1 MNSYRASRLSFLIV
15 ALTLWSCLVSLSS
28 AETAAQPQPIRFAP
42 LPMESREAIV
52 LQFRP
57 MTTFLEQRLGRP
69 VVFDF
74 SDNYATI
81 LEKFQ
86 ANTIDLAYLGP
97 LPYVELRAKNTQAE
111 PLVLFREESG
121 QPKYTCAIV
130 GLADSPLALSA
141 LNDRHIALTQP
152 LSTCGYLAVNGLLQE
167 QGGSLQANRYRYLD
181 KHDAVALAVI
191 RGEFDAGGLK
201 TSIAKRYSHLGLQV
215 IAETPPFPGFGL
227 VANRRTL
234 DDATLQA
241 IRTALTS
248 LEPTGADQALLAQ
261 WGPSIRHGAVA
272 ATDTDY
278 QALRRYR
285 GTLTIPT
292 SNKE

>member
-1 MNSYRASRLSFLIV
+1 MKRYRVSRLSLLIIV
-15 ALTLWSCLVSLSS
+15 LLLSGYLASLCR
-28 AETAAQPQPIRFAP
+28 AETVAELKPIRFAP
-42 LPMESREAIV
+42 LPMENREAIV

-57 MTTFLEQRLGRP
+57 MATFLEQRLGRP

-74 SDNYATI
+74 SDSYANI

-86 ANTIDLAYLGP
+86 ANSIDLAYLGP
-97 LPYVELRAKNTQAE
+97 LPYVELRAKNSQAE

-121 QPKYTCAIV
+121 QPMYTCAIA
-130 GLADSPLALSA
+130 GLADQS
-141 LNDRHIALTQP
+141 LNLKTLTNRHIALTQP

-167 QGGSLQANRYRYLD
+167 QGGSLENNRYRYLD
-181 KHDAVALAVI
+181 KHDAVALAII

-215 IAETPPFPGFGL
+215 ISETPPFPGFGL
-227 VANRRTL
+227 VGNHQTL
-234 DDATLQA
+234 DDTTLQA

-248 LEPTGADQALLAQ
+248 LDPTGADQATLAQ
-261 WGPSIRHGAVA
+261 WGAAIRHGAVA
-272 ATDTDY
+272 ANDADY

-285 GTLTIPT
+285 GTLAIPT